1 MCLRITDKDCAVQKI
16 LSDHGVLSLLFL
28 TTESQE
34 TVLRN
39 QTYICLR
46 MPLPQEGLQPL
57 SGPRSSTGL
66 LAARAE
72 VVELMCSVQ

>member
-46 MPLPQEGLQPL
+46 MPLPQEGL
-57 SGPRSSTGL
+57 
-66 LAARAE
+66 
-72 VVELMCSVQ
+72 